1 MKTPFSVQRI
11 RKAAKKSPGNHQR
24 TKKESAE
31 TNNRLTV
38 QTWRMSER
46 AGVIDYDV
54 TYKRRCND
62 KKDSVTKHSR
72 GALARSAP
80 SGAPRVKK
88 CGKLPIREN
97 LVIT

>member
-62 KKDSVTKHSR
+62 KKNSVTKHSS
-72 GALARSAP
+72 GALAREARPAGHQRLKNVVNYP
-80 SGAPRVKK
+80 SEK
-88 CGKLPIREN
+88 IW
-97 LVIT
+97 